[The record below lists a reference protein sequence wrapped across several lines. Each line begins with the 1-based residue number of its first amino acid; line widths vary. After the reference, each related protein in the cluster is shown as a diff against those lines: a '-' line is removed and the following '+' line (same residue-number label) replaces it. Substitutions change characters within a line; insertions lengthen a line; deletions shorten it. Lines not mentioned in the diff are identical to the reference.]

1 MKRFSGSGLPTAWR
15 RTGGVTVARA
25 LAISDVGRAVELMD
39 DQQRAH
45 LAVLLR
51 ELDSAETLVVA
62 AKRELDRATVALEA
76 ASTAKQRRLNA
87 IEALVS
93 AVGGAARS

>member
-1 MKRFSGSGLPTAWR
+1 M
-15 RTGGVTVARA
+15 VRA

-39 DQQRAH
+39 DRQRAH

-51 ELDSAETLVVA
+51 ELDSAEALVAA

-76 ASTAKQRRLNA
+76 ASAAKQRRLNA
-87 IEALVS
+87 IESLVS
-93 AVGGAARS
+93 AADGSARR